1 MSTAVKEL
9 KMNTAV
15 AEENGKMTVK
25 DLITIGIFTVLYF
38 VIFFISAMT
47 GMVPIMAI
55 FYPALIAFLAGIPCI
70 LFFTK
75 VKKFGMVTIM
85 ATLSAVL
92 LALMGYG
99 YMGIITGLI
108 LGLIADLILKSG
120 QYKSSVKM
128 IISYV
133 VFSEWVIGTQLP
145 MFIGG
150 NAYAEAF
157 RETQGD
163 AFVDELEKLISWG
176 MCGIVIVT
184 TLVAAIIGALIG
196 KAVLR
201 KHFERAGI
209 V

>member
-1 MSTAVKEL
+1 MNTAVKEVRI
-9 KMNTAV
+9 NTTEN
-15 AEENGKMTVK
+15 EESGKMTVK
-25 DLITIGIFTVLYF
+25 DLITVGIFTVIYF

-47 GMVPIMAI
+47 GMVPVMAI
-55 FYPALIAFLAGIPCI
+55 FYPVLIALLAGIPCI
-70 LFFTK
+70 LFYTK

-99 YMGIITGLI
+99 YMGIITGLVF
-108 LGLIADLILKSG
+108 GLIADLILKSG
-120 QYKSSVKM
+120 KYKSAAKM
-128 IISYV
+128 VLGYA

-157 RETQGD
+157 RQTQGD
-163 AFVDELEKLISWG
+163 EFVDELEKLISWG
-176 MCGIVIVT
+176 MCGIVVVT
-184 TLVAAIIGALIG
+184 TFVAAIIGAYIG
-196 KAVLR
+196 KAVLK

-209 V
+209 I

>member
-1 MSTAVKEL
+1 MDTAI
-9 KMNTAV
+9 M
-15 AEENGKMTVK
+15 EESKSMTVK
-25 DLITIGIFTVLYF
+25 DLITVGIFTVIYF

-55 FYPALIAFLAGIPCI
+55 FYPVLIALLAGIPCI
-70 LFFTK
+70 LFYTK

-99 YMGIITGLI
+99 YMGIFTGLI

-120 QYKSSVKM
+120 NYKSFSKM
-128 IISYV
+128 LIGYV

-163 AFVDELEKLISWG
+163 EFVDKLEKLISWG
-176 MCGIVIVT
+176 MCGVVVVA
-184 TLVAAIIGALIG
+184 TLVAAVIGAFIG
-196 KAVLR
+196 KAVLK

-209 V
+209 I

>member
-1 MSTAVKEL
+1 MNTAVKEL
-9 KMNTAV
+9 KMNTSV
-15 AEENGKMTVK
+15 VEESGKLTVK
-25 DLITIGIFTVLYF
+25 DLITIGIFTAIYF

-55 FYPALIAFLAGIPCI
+55 FYPVLIALLAGIPCI

-99 YMGIITGLI
+99 YMGIITGI
-108 LGLIADLILKSG
+108 IFGLISDFILKSG
-120 QYKSSVKM
+120 KYKSAIKM
-128 IISYV
+128 VFGYV
-133 VFSEWVIGTQLP
+133 AFSEWVIGTQLP

-176 MCGIVIVT
+176 MCGVVVVT
-184 TLVAAIIGALIG
+184 TFVAAIIGAYIG
-196 KAVLR
+196 KAVLK

>member
-1 MSTAVKEL
+1 
-9 KMNTAV
+9 MNTAV
-15 AEENGKMTVK
+15 MEESRTMTVK
-25 DLITIGIFTVLYF
+25 DLITVGIFTVIYF
-38 VIFFISAMT
+38 VIFFICAMT

-55 FYPALIAFLAGIPCI
+55 FYPALIALIAGIPCI
-70 LFFTK
+70 LFYTK

-99 YMGIITGLI
+99 YMGIFTGLI

-120 QYKSSVKM
+120 DYKSFFKM
-128 IISYV
+128 VIGYV

-163 AFVDELEKLISWG
+163 EFVDELEKLISWG
-176 MCGIVIVT
+176 MCGVVIVA
-184 TLVAAIIGALIG
+184 TLVAAVIGAFIG
-196 KAVLR
+196 KAVLK